1 MNQAEVL
8 EISRQA
14 VVTMMFVAGPLMA
27 VALVVGLT
35 VSLFQSI
42 THLQEVTLTFVP
54 KILAVFASTVVLM
67 PYMLGHMTSFM
78 ETIVDLLIGLSTR

>member
-1 MNQAEVL
+1 MNETEVL

-14 VVTMMFVAGPLMA
+14 VVTMLFVAGPLMGI
-27 VALVVGLT
+27 ALVVGLT

-54 KILAVFASTVVLM
+54 KILAVFAATIFLM
-67 PYMLGHMTSFM
+67 PYMLGHMTAFM
-78 ETIVDLLIGLSTR
+78 ETIVDVLIGLGSE